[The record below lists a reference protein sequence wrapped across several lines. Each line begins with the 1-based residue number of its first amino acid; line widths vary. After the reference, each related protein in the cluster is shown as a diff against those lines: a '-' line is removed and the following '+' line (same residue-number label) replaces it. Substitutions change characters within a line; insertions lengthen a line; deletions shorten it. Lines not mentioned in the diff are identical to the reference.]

1 MVVHFYEG
9 DSFLFFFVFFSRTQA
24 TRAVARVFV
33 TEI

>member
-9 DSFLFFFVFFSRTQA
+9 DSFLSSRTQA
-24 TRAVARVFV
+24 TRAVACAFV